1 MENLLANPIVMLNA
15 GIWHI
20 VESGRT
26 STVALCGQ
34 ALRERRA
41 HSRLRTVGREN
52 VCSACLRTFDVTPVS

>member
-1 MENLLANPIVMLNA
+1 MLNA

-20 VESGRT
+20 VESGRA

-41 HSRLRTVGREN
+41 HSRLRTIGREH
-52 VCSACLRTFDVTPVS
+52 VCPAGRRIYSGQWTVDNGQQSTH